1 MTNAESIMTDEDATA
16 AHLRQA
22 LAESIIKNRAAIGRS
37 VDELILEAVRTVP
50 RHLFVP
56 DVGLDEA
63 YADDSPIMKRDKQ
76 GVAIS
81 SVSAPWLQAMMLQQ
95 AQIEPG
101 MRLLEIGSGGYN
113 AALMAELVGPNG
125 AVVTLDID
133 PDVCARAERGLAD
146 AGYDDLVTV
155 VRADGEFGA
164 EQHAPFDRIIVTVS
178 APDIPPAWINQLT
191 DGGLLVV
198 PLRMRGLARSFVFER
213 TGNHL
218 SSREFELCGFVP
230 IQGVGEFRQRLVG
243 LAGDDIAL
251 RIDDRQPIE
260 AEPLCEALTTDRHEA
275 WSGVVIGGM
284 EAWDDLDMWIA
295 TASQSYGY
303 LVTTDAGYQSD
314 LIDLAKRWGMS
325 AIWDCDSFAYLAWRP
340 TVADGQ
346 SREFGAFAHG
356 PHAADLADRLVGHVR
371 SWDRGQRH
379 GAGPHFEVHPK
390 HALDG
395 DLPRGLVI
403 EKRHSRVS
411 VSWP

>member
-1 MTNAESIMTDEDATA
+1 MTNTESTMTDKNADAA
-16 AHLRQA
+16 RRRQE
-22 LAESIIKNRAAIGRS
+22 LAESIIKNRTDIGKT
-37 VDELILEAVRTVP
+37 VDDSILQAVRTVP

-56 DVGLDEA
+56 GVSLAEA
-63 YADDSPIMKRDKQ
+63 YADDSPIMKRDGQ

-95 AQIEPG
+95 ARIEPG

-113 AALMAELVGPNG
+113 AALMAELVGPSG

-133 PDVCARAERGLAD
+133 PDVCARAEKGLAD
-146 AGYDDLVTV
+146 AGYDDQVTV
-155 VRADGEFGA
+155 VCADGEFGA

-178 APDIPPAWINQLT
+178 APDIPSAWVDQLSE
-191 DGGLLVV
+191 GGLLVV
-198 PLRMRGLARSFVFER
+198 PLRVRGLARSFVFER

-243 LAGDDIAL
+243 LSGDDIAL
-251 RIDDRQPIE
+251 RVDDRQPVE
-260 AEPLCEALTTDRHEA
+260 AEPLREALTGPRAEA

-295 TASQSYGY
+295 TAAQSYGY
-303 LVTTDAGYQSD
+303 LVATDAGYQSD

-325 AIWDCDSFAYLAWRP
+325 AIWDRDSFAYLAWRP
-340 TVADGQ
+340 AGADGQ
-346 SREFGAFAHG
+346 SREFGAFGHG
-356 PHAADLADRLVGHVR
+356 PHAEALADRLAGHVR
-371 SWDRGQRH
+371 SWDRDQRN
-379 GAGPHFEVHPK
+379 GTGPHFEVHPK
-390 HALDG
+390 HSLDG

-403 EKRHSRVS
+403 EKRHSRVT